1 MKATKLRAVEM
12 VRRLR
17 DRHAR
22 QLAGK
27 SDAEIIAFA
36 AMISGFVLFIVSF
49 IRMMAIGFQKL
60 ARKQHEP
67 EPLLVNA

>member
-12 VRRLR
+12 VRRIR

-27 SDAEIIAFA
+27 SEAEIIAFYRA
-36 AMISGFVLFIVSF
+36 AGEG
-49 IRMMAIGFQKL
+49 AL
-60 ARKQHEP
+60 ADLRQRSKP
-67 EPLLVNA
+67 TRRRAG

>member
-12 VRRLR
+12 VRRIR

-27 SDAEIIAFA
+27 TEAEIIAFYRAAGHA
-36 AMISGFVLFIVSF
+36 AMEDLRQRSKPVKRRTG
-49 IRMMAIGFQKL
+49 
-60 ARKQHEP
+60 
-67 EPLLVNA
+67 